1 MQPTEEMTEKSCIF
15 ADNNQRFENME
26 YKHRIADQILAKKL
40 ASKGAILIEGPK
52 WCGKTTT
59 AE

>member
-26 YKHRIADQILAKKL
+26 YKHRIADQMLAKKT
-40 ASKGAILIEGPK
+40 
-52 WCGKTTT
+52 GKQGSHPDNK
-59 AE
+59 